1 MFESTDGWKNCRVK
15 IDRIRRASPHAE
27 HIKSHYEAVSQRNA
41 GFHDSSLE
49 LRVLHANFRLAA
61 LYKRYDR

>member
-27 HIKSHYEAVSQRNA
+27 HIKSHYEAVCPSVMQV
-41 GFHDSSLE
+41 STT
-49 LRVLHANFRLAA
+49 LAWNYA
-61 LYKRYDR
+61 CYTQTFV